1 MVGIY
6 KITSPSNKIYIGQS
20 TNIEKRIIPYQRL
33 YCKSQTKLYNSLK
46 KYGWDNHKFEIIEEC
61 NESLLIERENY
72 WKDYYKV
79 LSTPSLCCRKD
90 GKGGYLSQETK
101 DLISKSSKGVSRN
114 KNRKQ
119 TPQEKELRSKIKK
132 GYQPTTSHIKNMRK
146 GMLGKNI
153 KSIKCIM
160 KHHEAIDEVFNSIRE
175 AANYLKL
182 NERSISNNLLGYSQ
196 SLKNGYKFIYV

>member
-61 NESLLIERENY
+61 SESLLIERENY

-132 GYQPTTSHIKNMRK
+132 GYQPSISHIENMRK

-153 KSIKCIM
+153 KSIKCLTTNETFDSI
-160 KHHEAIDEVFNSIRE
+160 KSCAEKYKINPDSIGNILRGRAKQTREGYQFNYI
-175 AANYLKL
+175 N
-182 NERSISNNLLGYSQ
+182 I
-196 SLKNGYKFIYV
+196 